1 MKSSIL
7 STTILAAVLG
17 FAVRASAQLNWS
29 AYDTSGNLVN
39 GSAGVGGDIG
49 NGTVSLTVGA
59 GQQLIFVAQNF
70 NPINLSAPNTVATV
84 NFNLSIS
91 GGLTGANAFGNPR
104 VLGVGLFNTAGTAGT
119 ADDAGYFSLWN
130 AGGPYPEIYTHTTG
144 ANPFTGA
151 QQGQGGNY
159 TGTLVD
165 ATTYAS
171 LIRIRSNGTGS
182 IGLGSGSSLA
192 AAGIAFEGVSPAV
205 DQRAYINPTAPPG
218 GYTSFNEF
226 AIMFHNQT
234 GDEITVSLDSIGLTP
249 AAVPEPSSFALAGL
263 GLLGLLLRRNRN

>member
-1 MKSSIL
+1 MKRRIL
-7 STTILAAVLG
+7 SATLVTSVLG
-17 FAVRASAQLNWS
+17 FALSTSAQLSWS
-29 AYDTSGNLVN
+29 AYDTTGNLVN
-39 GSAGVGGDIG
+39 GNAGSGGDIG
-49 NGTVSLTVGA
+49 NGSVSLTVGA
-59 GQQLIFVAQNF
+59 GQQLIFVTQNF
-70 NPINLSAPNTVATV
+70 TPINLSSPNTTATV

-91 GGLTGANAFGNPR
+91 GGLTGANLFGNPR
-104 VLGVGLFNTAGTAGT
+104 VLGVGLFNTAGSAGT
-119 ADDAGYFSLWN
+119 SDDKGYFSLWN
-130 AGGPYPEIYTHTTG
+130 AGGPYPEIYTHT
-144 ANPFTGA
+144 TGA

-192 AAGIAFEGVSPAV
+192 AAGIAFQGTSPTV

-218 GYTSFNEF
+218 GYTSFDEF

-234 GDEITVSLDSIGLTP
+234 GDEITVNLDSIGLTP
-249 AAVPEPSSFALAGL
+249 ASVPEPSSFALASL
-263 GLLGLLLRRNRN
+263 GLLGLLIRRNRN